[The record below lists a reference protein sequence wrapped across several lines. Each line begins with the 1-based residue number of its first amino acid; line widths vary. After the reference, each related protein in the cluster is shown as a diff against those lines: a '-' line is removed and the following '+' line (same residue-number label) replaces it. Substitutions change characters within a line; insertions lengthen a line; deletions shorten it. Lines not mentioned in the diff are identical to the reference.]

1 MPSQRVQALF
11 EGKTP
16 DRLPWLPELN
26 DGFCRK
32 TLGIVAGTADAG
44 LPYRVMTERV
54 CRKIDA
60 DHLHRVTSVK
70 SEHRKVEVERDKAGG
85 AMVYHTPKGD
95 LRHVSQP
102 DENSG
107 TSFTTVHL
115 VNGPQDFAAYRALV
129 EDEQYIPDYAAAQQ
143 VMAQVGWPTI
153 DVPATPLMHLLMWVM
168 DVQPTLMAMMDLT
181 DQMVE
186 LMAAMHER
194 NKEYYR
200 LAAAGPGLVYRPME
214 DTSAMLTGPRMY
226 ADYCLGHLNDYADIV
241 HAAGK
246 LFIPHMCG
254 HLDPML
260 DVLADARLDGIEAI
274 TPPPLGNADLAR
286 MRAKLGDIWLWGGVD
301 PSRYAA
307 GREEIVAHVSH
318 TLDVM
323 RGDRKFILN
332 HEEIPKAAK
341 MENVLAVAELVAGT
355 AGTFYR

>member
-1 MPSQRVQALF
+1 
-11 EGKTP
+11 
-16 DRLPWLPELN
+16 
-26 DGFCRK
+26 
-32 TLGIVAGTADAG
+32 
-44 LPYRVMTERV
+44 
-54 CRKIDA
+54 
-60 DHLHRVTSVK
+60 
-70 SEHRKVEVERDKAGG
+70 
-85 AMVYHTPKGD
+85 
-95 LRHVSQP
+95 
-102 DENSG
+102 
-107 TSFTTVHL
+107 
-115 VNGPQDFAAYRALV
+115 
-129 EDEQYIPDYAAAQQ
+129 
-143 VMAQVGWPTI
+143 
-153 DVPATPLMHLLMWVM
+153 VM
-168 DVQPTLMAMMDLT
+168 DVQPTLMAMMDHT

-186 LMAAMHER
+186 LMAVMHER

-200 LAAAGPGLVYRPME
+200 LAVAGPGLVFRPME

-241 HAAGK
+241 HKAGK
-246 LFIPHMCG
+246 LFVPHMCG

-260 DVLADARLDGIEAI
+260 DVLAEVRLDGIEAI

-341 MENVLAVAELVAGT
+341 MENVLAVAELVAQT